1 MRPLIGEADAV
12 RRLVVFRE
20 MRGHQ
25 KNEMESC
32 IEWEEIERGSDRQP
46 DYKNIDTDIAYILY
60 TSGSTGTPKGVTIS
74 HLNILNYIEWA
85 VGYFDIRSED
95 KIFCTAPFHFD
106 MSTFDIYTTLKIGAS
121 LVIAPENIHLFPPK
135 LLDLM
140 EKENVTL
147 WKGVS
152 SLLMYLS
159 KTGCLKED
167 RISSLRKILFAGE
180 ILPTKHL
187 IRWME
192 KFPNKMFFNVYG
204 PTEATGISTCYPVD
218 QIPKNGNEIV
228 PIGKPCANTEI
239 FLLKDGGFPVEDGEI
254 GELCIRGSGLSPGYW
269 NDEEKTNNFFGRS
282 SHRNMPSDR
291 FYRTGDLARMRTDG
305 NYEYIGR
312 IDFQIKHMGYRIELY
327 EIEKALISLEEIH
340 HAVVLLLDSPQSD
353 ISELIAFI
361 EVNGEIDPKEIAGKL
376 RDHLPA
382 YMMPGRIIP
391 IEKIPLTDRGKTD
404 REALRS
410 SFGNR
415 SQAV

>member
-1 MRPLIGEADAV
+1 
-12 RRLVVFRE
+12 
-20 MRGHQ
+20 
-25 KNEMESC
+25 
-32 IEWEEIERGSDRQP
+32 
-46 DYKNIDTDIAYILY
+46 
-60 TSGSTGTPKGVTIS
+60 
-74 HLNILNYIEWA
+74 
-85 VGYFDIRSED
+85 
-95 KIFCTAPFHFD
+95 
-106 MSTFDIYTTLKIGAS
+106 
-121 LVIAPENIHLFPPK
+121 
-135 LLDLM
+135 
-140 EKENVTL
+140 
-147 WKGVS
+147 
-152 SLLMYLS
+152 
-159 KTGCLKED
+159 
-167 RISSLRKILFAGE
+167 
-180 ILPTKHL
+180 
-187 IRWME
+187 
-192 KFPNKMFFNVYG
+192 MFFNVYG

-218 QIPKNGNEIV
+218 QIPKNENEIV

-382 YMMPGRIIP
+382 YMMPGRIVP

-415 SQAV
+415 SHAV